1 VDAQT
6 PKPPTG
12 SQPTTPAPAGEAAK
26 PNSGTE
32 PAPTPEQQI
41 AGLRAWVAQL
51 DRKLG
56 IRSYAGAAAL
66 VLALA
71 AGIVGVV
78 LAVSVKDESA
88 TRDEVSAL
96 SERIESVSEEASATV
111 EDDVASLRGRLDG
124 LQTRLDS
131 LAAGQRTSDR
141 ELDVVQSD
149 IEELRNQISDV
160 RRSSAAGGGGSD
172 VGATTTTTT
181 TTTTTETTP
190 GGGQDGE

>member
-1 VDAQT
+1 VQAQT

-12 SQPTTPAPAGEAAK
+12 SQPATPAPAGEAAK
-26 PNSGTE
+26 PNTGNE
-32 PAPTPEQQI
+32 PAPAQTPDQQL
-41 AGLRAWVAQL
+41 AGLRAWVAQV

-78 LAVSVKDESA
+78 LAVSAKDESA
-88 TRDEVSAL
+88 TKDEVSAL
-96 SERIESVSEEASATV
+96 SEQIESVSEEASATV
-111 EDDVASLRGRLDG
+111 EDDVASLRERLDG

-149 IEELRNQISDV
+149 IDELRNQISDV
-160 RRSSAAGGGGSD
+160 RRSSGGGGG
-172 VGATTTTTT
+172 VGATTTTT

-190 GGGQDGE
+190 TGGGQDGE

>member
-1 VDAQT
+1 VQAQT

-12 SQPTTPAPAGEAAK
+12 SQPATPAPAGEAAK
-26 PNSGTE
+26 PNTGTE
-32 PAPTPEQQI
+32 PAPAQTPEQQL
-41 AGLRAWVAQL
+41 AGLRAWVAQV

-78 LAVSVKDESA
+78 LAVSAKDESA
-88 TRDEVSAL
+88 TKDEVSAL
-96 SERIESVSEEASATV
+96 SEQIESVSEEASATV
-111 EDDVASLRGRLDG
+111 EDDVASLRERLDG

-149 IEELRNQISDV
+149 IDELRNQISDV
-160 RRSSAAGGGGSD
+160 RRSSGGGGG
-172 VGATTTTTT
+172 VGATTTTT

-190 GGGQDGE
+190 TGGGQDGE